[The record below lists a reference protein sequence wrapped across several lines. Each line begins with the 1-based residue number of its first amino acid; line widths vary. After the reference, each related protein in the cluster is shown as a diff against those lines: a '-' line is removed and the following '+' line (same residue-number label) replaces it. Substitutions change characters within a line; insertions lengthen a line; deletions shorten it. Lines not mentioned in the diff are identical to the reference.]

1 MTSTPPSEPDAETA
15 AEWVGRL
22 AVELGVEPLAPRT
35 QAEVLGLARDV
46 AHGRER
52 KAAPLAAFVA
62 GRYVEL
68 AAADGRDVREALLEV
83 IEAVERLLRDP
94 PARR

>member
-22 AVELGVEPLAPRT
+22 AVELRVEPLAPRT
-35 QAEVLGLARDV
+35 EAEVLRLARDV
-46 AHGRER
+46 AHGTER

-68 AAADGRDVREALLEV
+68 AMADGRDVDEALLEV
-83 IEAVERLLRDP
+83 SEAVERLLDGP
-94 PARR
+94 PATR